1 MLDERPAGGRNTI
14 QDRQRRRNK
23 QRAIHDQNLDIASR
37 LVARWRRYEFLYKAF
52 QRRLRFSKMAAAVR
66 LVGIR
71 NCTWYNSTMSKK
83 PPLSQTNPYLKDP
96 AERRY
101 WVLTTVTSSAAI
113 EGIHLSKEELEI
125 LRNEAT
131 PTFKHVY
138 EKSSGSRR

>member
-1 MLDERPAGGRNTI
+1 MEGRVNDFNGGF
-14 QDRQRRRNK
+14 
-23 QRAIHDQNLDIASR
+23 HL
-37 LVARWRRYEFLYKAF
+37 
-52 QRRLRFSKMAAAVR
+52 FSKMAAAVR

-71 NCTWYNSTMSKK
+71 NGTWYNSTMSKK